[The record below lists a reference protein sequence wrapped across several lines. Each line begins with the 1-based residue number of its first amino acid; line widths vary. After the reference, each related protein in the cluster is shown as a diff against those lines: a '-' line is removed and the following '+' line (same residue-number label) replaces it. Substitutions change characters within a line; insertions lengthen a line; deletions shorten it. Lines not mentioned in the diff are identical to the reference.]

1 MGLGLGRCMGLGLG
15 RARDSEAEKERE
27 RGEKRQE
34 NGGYTG
40 LRAAFIN
47 VLHGVGFPALPR

>member
-1 MGLGLGRCMGLGLG
+1 MGLGLGLELG
-15 RARDSEAEKERE
+15 RARDSEAEKEGE

-47 VLHGVGFPALPR
+47 VLHGFGFPALPR